1 MSNQAL
7 LLIMYKFNYY
17 GSLLCPN
24 PKICLPPL
32 GWLTVSYLRLM
43 TWISLAFITEEYNK
57 VIDRQNYI
65 CLFWEMTFCPQI
77 CLNKAIKS
85 SYDGSCR
92 NWWTSVPCLRQH
104 SCSFG
109 NWLVTLFA
117 QTCMFDW
124 RVVED
129 LVAQNFTW
137 CGGVVCMWV
146 TTTHK
151 GIAFMPPPQTRGETT
166 NQLVR
171 MCGCQYGR
179 DFKK

>member
-1 MSNQAL
+1 MPKPQNLSASARVTHCFLSKTDYEDIIGFHYRRVQQGHRSPKLYLLVLGNDVLSPDLSEQSHKIQLWRVLSRLVNIRAL
-7 LLIMYKFNYY
+7 SI
-17 GSLLCPN
+17 P
-24 PKICLPPL
+24 
-32 GWLTVSYLRLM
+32 
-43 TWISLAFITEEYNK
+43 A
-57 VIDRQNYI
+57 
-65 CLFWEMTFCPQI
+65 
-77 CLNKAIKS
+77 
-85 SYDGSCR
+85 
-92 NWWTSVPCLRQH
+92 H
-104 SCSFG
+104 SCSFS

-124 RVVED
+124 RVVEN

-166 NQLVR
+166 YQLVR

-179 DFKK
+179 NFKIITFLLCL